1 MKLNKTIQ
9 FKLMNETDKSEF
21 YEALTIVSKDI
32 IENIDP
38 LYYHDY
44 HFDEYIKEEIFKH
57 FEQNVLYD
65 EIEILYDS
73 LIDLVFIENN
83 LTKRSYLKSDERFD
97 ISRDNEV
104 QIQYLKNIPQP
115 AQKTPEWY
123 VFRKKHFTGSNIWK
137 LFSTESAKRQLIYE
151 KLAPSSQKTNH
162 NSLSEGPLNWGHKYE
177 PLSIMFYEHFNDV
190 SVEEFG
196 CVPHKSIPFLA
207 ASPDGIV
214 TSKKYNGRMV
224 EIKNVVSREIT
235 GIPKME
241 YYIQMQLQM
250 EVCDLYE
257 CDFIETKFLEY
268 ENEKEFYQDKENVKK
283 GMIMVFVKNNES
295 FVYEYCPL
303 FHTRESQINEF
314 IEMTYKRYNID
325 DPQIEVNHIH
335 WFRNVYWKLD
345 LYSCVYVPR
354 NKLWFKRSYPVMEE
368 TWSLIE
374 KEQKEENSYLKY
386 KGKTNTKNANTPKP
400 NPNIVIL

>member
-1 MKLNKTIQ
+1 
-9 FKLMNETDKSEF
+9 
-21 YEALTIVSKDI
+21 
-32 IENIDP
+32 
-38 LYYHDY
+38 
-44 HFDEYIKEEIFKH
+44 
-57 FEQNVLYD
+57 
-65 EIEILYDS
+65 
-73 LIDLVFIENN
+73 
-83 LTKRSYLKSDERFD
+83 
-97 ISRDNEV
+97 
-104 QIQYLKNIPQP
+104 
-115 AQKTPEWY
+115 
-123 VFRKKHFTGSNIWK
+123 
-137 LFSTESAKRQLIYE
+137 
-151 KLAPSSQKTNH
+151 
-162 NSLSEGPLNWGHKYE
+162 
-177 PLSIMFYEHFNDV
+177 
-190 SVEEFG
+190 
-196 CVPHKSIPFLA
+196 
-207 ASPDGIV
+207 
-214 TSKKYNGRMV
+214 
-224 EIKNVVSREIT
+224 
-235 GIPKME
+235 
-241 YYIQMQLQM
+241 MQLQM